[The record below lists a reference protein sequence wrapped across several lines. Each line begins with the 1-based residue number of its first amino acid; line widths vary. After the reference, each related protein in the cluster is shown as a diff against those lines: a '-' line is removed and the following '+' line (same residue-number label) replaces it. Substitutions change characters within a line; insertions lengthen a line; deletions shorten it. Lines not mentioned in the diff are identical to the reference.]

1 MNRITKEEIIKKKL
15 RTVYI
20 APYYNDRSLFHDP
33 LDFCNVFLS
42 RKAAR
47 QRVRETYGDVYDA
60 DDYIKA
66 LMIG

>member
-1 MNRITKEEIIKKKL
+1 MNRVTKEEIIKKKL

-20 APYYNDRSLFHDP
+20 APYYNDRSLRDP
-33 LDFCNVFLS
+33 LDFCKVFLS

-47 QRVRETYGDVYDA
+47 QRVRETFGDVYDA

-66 LMIG
+66 LMID

>member
-1 MNRITKEEIIKKKL
+1 MNRVTKEEIIKKKL

-20 APYYNDRSLFHDP
+20 APYYYDSYMSDP
-33 LDFCNVFLS
+33 LDGCNVFLS

-47 QRVRETYGDVYDA
+47 KRVRETFGDVCDA

-66 LMIG
+66 LMID

>member
-1 MNRITKEEIIKKKL
+1 MNRVTKEEIIKKKL

-20 APYYNDRSLFHDP
+20 APYYYDSYMSDP
-33 LDFCNVFLS
+33 LDVCNVFLS

-47 QRVRETYGDVYDA
+47 KRVRESFGDVYDA

-66 LMIG
+66 LSIN

>member
-1 MNRITKEEIIKKKL
+1 MNRVTKEAIIKEKL

-20 APYYNDRSLFHDP
+20 APYYNDRSLSDP
-33 LDFCNVFLS
+33 LDFCQVFLS

-47 QRVRETYGDVYDA
+47 QRVRETFGDVYDA

-66 LMIG
+66 LTIG

>member
-1 MNRITKEEIIKKKL
+1 MMNRVTKEEIIKKKL

-20 APYYNDRSLFHDP
+20 APYYNDSALDDP
-33 LDFCNVFLS
+33 LDFCSVFLS

-47 QRVRETYGDVYDA
+47 KRVREAFGDVYDA

-66 LMIG
+66 LTID